1 MNAGCGYCAVAQRC
15 LYPFHSCPLLCIFEY
30 YNDWFIF
37 HDVED
42 NRNSANFTSAQ
53 IFQIDRLVQLAV
65 GFPRIDIAFV
75 SHSLQSADLIGM
87 LQMYVKMKYIKLAA
101 LSIRC

>member
-1 MNAGCGYCAVAQRC
+1 MNAGCGYCTVAQRC
-15 LYPFHSCPLLCIFEY
+15 LCPFHSCSPLCIFEY

-37 HDVED
+37 HDVDD
-42 NRNSANFTSAQ
+42 NRKSANFTSAQ
-53 IFQIDRLVQLAV
+53 IFQIDRLVQLGV

-75 SHSLQSADLIGM
+75 SHPVQSSDLIGI
-87 LQMYVKMKYIKLAA
+87 LQMYAKMKDIKSAA